1 MRIITKNG
9 WFAPGN
15 VMIHRLEPWTTPQE
29 IDDDYLP
36 VLPSKMI
43 IVVPP
48 AGYKLK
54 RGVSADDHP
63 TKADLVPDDYED
75 DEDRDE
81 EHDPEGDETEPE
93 DATGSVDPKAV
104 LQRLKDKQA
113 AVNQV

>member
-1 MRIITKNG
+1 MKIITKNG
-9 WFAPGN
+9 WFAPAN

-48 AGYKLK
+48 AGFKFA
-54 RGVSADDHP
+54 RGVSPDDHP

-75 DEDRDE
+75 DGDTDE
-81 EHDPEGDETEPE
+81 EHDAEDGEISPE
-93 DATGSVDPKAV
+93 DATEPNDPMAV

-113 AVNQV
+113 AATS